1 MKRIVMIVAAAAAL
15 GACQK
20 RETTPPGGEPAAE
33 QQASAASAGDSKSIK
48 PPTPDDVALRVT
60 ADDEGK
66 TVKVRVGT
74 KLAVELRGVPT
85 AGYVWE
91 AAEIPAFLAA
101 AGTTSGPTSTDQLQ
115 PGFAGGSHWEVLIFE
130 AKAAGTGALR
140 IVQRQPWAPADE
152 PPADEF
158 TITVEASEE

>member
-1 MKRIVMIVAAAAAL
+1 MKRILLCAAAL
-15 GACQK
+15 AAIGACQQ
-20 RETTPPGGEPAAE
+20 REATPAPASEQTAGPAE
-33 QQASAASAGDSKSIK
+33 SKSIK
-48 PPTPDDVALRVT
+48 PPTPQDVATHVT
-60 ADDEGK
+60 ESDEGK

-115 PGFAGGSHWEVLIFE
+115 PGFAGGSHWEVLTFE
-130 AKAAGTGALR
+130 AKSAGTGVLR

-158 TITVEASEE
+158 SVTIAASDE

>member
-1 MKRIVMIVAAAAAL
+1 MKNLMLIAAAALAL

-20 RETTPPGGEPAAE
+20 REPTPPAEPAAGAE
-33 QQASAASAGDSKSIK
+33 AKAADSKSIK
-48 PPTPDDVALRVT
+48 PPTPADVAT
-60 ADDEGK
+60 HITETDEGK

-85 AGYVWE
+85 AGYIWE
-91 AAEIPAFLAA
+91 AAEAPAFLAA
-101 AGTTSGPTSTDQLQ
+101 AGTAGGPTSTDQLQ

-130 AKAAGTGALR
+130 VKSAGTGVLR
-140 IVQRQPWAPADE
+140 LVQRQPWAPADE

-158 TITVEASEE
+158 AVTIEASDQ